1 MRELR
6 ATGRM
11 LDQQRDLW
19 RRWPPSAAQLALQE
33 LGPLADFIDALRA
46 RALEPGA
53 VMPGDPEAN

>member
-1 MRELR
+1 
-6 ATGRM
+6 M

-53 VMPGDPEAN
+53 VMPRDPEAN